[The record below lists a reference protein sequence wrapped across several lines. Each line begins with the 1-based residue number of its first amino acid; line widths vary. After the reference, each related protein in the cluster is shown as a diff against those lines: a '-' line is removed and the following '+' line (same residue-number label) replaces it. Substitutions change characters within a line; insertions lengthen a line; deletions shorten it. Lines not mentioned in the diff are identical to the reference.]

1 MTLPSFACA
10 VHNDMAAE
18 TGYAPL
24 VVHPRL
30 IPVHRSLA
38 PLGHGDYTLES
49 DGYVTVYPS
58 ECLLNNLPRGISCF
72 LPPAAIHGFPDARI
86 MFTKEH
92 SECYV
97 MTDLPPGFALVH
109 DYHLCL
115 RDRNGKN
122 AGTAPHFCLV
132 PVQRMTA
139 SEFEARAQHYSCWSV
154 CSLRAA
160 TVEASGGS
168 PDDSIPHEPW
178 TSVDLDGV
186 KDARI
191 RVIYDLAQYFYPTSA
206 GMLRIHLNDMMAT
219 IAQYKPTYDSVSKDL
234 ARVRDW
240 HSALLAVPFPN
251 TSSLQS
257 RLGAMTSALADLLG
271 IEDTED
277 HPSLS
282 NTRD

>member
-1 MTLPSFACA
+1 
-10 VHNDMAAE
+10 MAAE
-18 TGYAPL
+18 TDYAPR
-24 VVHPRL
+24 VVHSRL
-30 IPVHRSLA
+30 IPVHRCLV
-38 PLGHGDYTLES
+38 PLGHGDYTFES

-58 ECLLNNLPRGISCF
+58 EGLLDNLPRGISCF
-72 LPPAAIHGFPDARI
+72 LPPAAGRRLPDQQ
-86 MFTKEH
+86 H
-92 SECYV
+92 PECYV
-97 MTDLPPGFALVH
+97 MTDLPSGFALVH

-115 RDRNGKN
+115 RDRDGKN
-122 AGTAPHFCLV
+122 AGTMPHFCLV

-139 SEFEARAQHYSCWSV
+139 SEFEARAQHYSCWSA
-154 CSLRAA
+154 CSLRDAVA

-168 PDDSIPHEPW
+168 PDDSIPDEPW
-178 TSVDLDGV
+178 MSVGLDGV

-191 RVIYDLAQYFYPTSA
+191 RVIYDLAQYFYPAST
-206 GMLRIHLNDMMAT
+206 GMLRIHLNDMMST
-219 IAQYKPTYDSVSKDL
+219 IAAPYKPTFESLSEDL

-277 HPSLS
+277 QLSLS